1 MAAGLPHLLNKDKDL
16 SLEPQNPCKKD
27 KVVNICLPTA
37 TKTEGAGGRS
47 FREVCRLAVLTHKA
61 CLRLVLNKLEGSD

>member
-1 MAAGLPHLLNKDKDL
+1 MAVGLPHLLNENEVL

-27 KVVNICLPTA
+27 KVVDICLPTA

-47 FREVCRLAVLTHKA
+47 FREVCGLAVLIHKA
-61 CLRLVLNKLEGSD
+61 SLRLVLDKLEGRD